1 MPVLSRRDLLRVAAA
16 AAAGSAAGC
25 TSRPPG
31 PASPG
36 PSTSGPAAFPAG
48 FAWGAATSAYQIEGA
63 VAEDG
68 RGPSVWDTF
77 CTEPGRIADASSG
90 APADD
95 HYHRYQEDFDLMKEL
110 RLRSYRFSI
119 SWPRIFP
126 AGAGTV
132 NAKGLDFY
140 RKLLEGL
147 HARGITPMATLWH
160 WDTPQALQDQLGG
173 WESRDCAQRFADY
186 AGAVGERLG
195 DLVPAFLTINEP
207 KTQVQSGYLSGDFA
221 PGRKDPVAATK
232 VLHHLMLGHGLAVGA
247 LRATAPKSQVGAA
260 LNLAPV
266 YPADSTSDAA
276 HAVRIRDVAENT
288 AYLDPVFKGR
298 YPDGLYEAGYQRP
311 ALESVLRD
319 GDLEQISAPIDL
331 LGVNYY
337 NPAFVR
343 ADGQTVHKYPV
354 ATPANW
360 LEIYP
365 TGLYDTLLRLRR
377 DYGNP
382 LTSVTE
388 NGRPDAPGTPDGGLS
403 DQARI
408 DYMRGHLAEAQRAI
422 ADGARLGGYHAWS
435 LLDNFEW
442 SRGYTQRFGLVH
454 VDYATQKRTP
464 KQSARWYAD
473 VIARGS
479 L

>member
-1 MPVLSRRDLLRVAAA
+1 MRDLSRRDLLRVAAV

-25 TSRPPG
+25 TGHPPTSPS
-31 PASPG
+31 PAPG
-36 PSTSGPAAFPAG
+36 TSGPVTFPPD
-48 FAWGAATSAYQIEGA
+48 FAWGVATSAYQIEGA

-68 RGPSVWDTF
+68 RGPSVWDAF
-77 CTEPGRIADASSG
+77 CAQPHRIADASSG
-90 APADD
+90 SPADD
-95 HYHRYQEDFDLMKEL
+95 HYHCYQEDLDLMKEL
-110 RLRSYRFSI
+110 HIRSYRFSI
-119 SWPRIFP
+119 SWPRILP
-126 AGAGTV
+126 DGAGSV
-132 NAKGLDFY
+132 NTKGLDFY

-160 WDTPQALQDQLGG
+160 WDTPQALQDRVGG
-173 WESRDCAQRFADY
+173 WESRECAQRFADY
-186 AGAVGERLG
+186 AGIVGERLG
-195 DLVPAFLTINEP
+195 DLVPAWLTVNEP
-207 KTQVQSGYLSGDFA
+207 KTQVQVGYLSGDFA
-221 PGRKDPVAATK
+221 PGRQDPDAATK
-232 VLHHLMLGHGLAVGA
+232 ALHHLMLGHGLAVAA
-247 LRATAPKSQVGAA
+247 LRAAAPKSKVGAA

-266 YPADSTSDAA
+266 YPADDADA
-276 HAVRIRDVAENT
+276 THAVHVRDVAENT

-298 YPDGLYEAGYQRP
+298 YPDGLHDAGFRRP

-319 GDLEQISAPIDL
+319 GDLERISVPIDL

-343 ADGQTVHKYPV
+343 ADGRTVRKYPV
-354 ATPANW
+354 ASPANW

-365 TGLYDTLLRLRR
+365 PGLYDTLLRLRR

-388 NGRPDAPGTPDGGLS
+388 NGRPDAPDTPGDGLA

-408 DYMRGHLAEAQRAI
+408 DYLRDHLVQARRAI

-454 VDYATQKRTP
+454 VDYPTQKRTP